1 MFFLL
6 LIIAIIVYF
15 IVRGIVTSKQRKR
28 LAEEFSG
35 LDAENKYLDQKKNGY
50 LLIDDSGVSF
60 KMRNKPLI
68 TVPHKDEFV
77 YLYNDTAYPVNHEHY
92 KLKLQPSDFS
102 LAKSLFESRNYML
115 VDNVFK
121 YSNKHG
127 KGSLVRNF
135 DGTVSVVGDPDNRRF
150 LLTEI
155 SYSPIYVTET
165 QGKTSGRVGSTLVG
179 GALLGPVGALAGAAR
194 SRKTKSTSTTTE
206 KRSLGQIVLT
216 DINTKERLVIDLYLD
231 RTIYSTLNKN
241 YVASQ
246 KLIDQYVYSP
256 SEHSNESDA
265 DELMKFKQLLDAG
278 AINQEEYD
286 AKKKQLLGI

>member
-6 LIIAIIVYF
+6 LVLAIIVFF
-15 IVRGIVTSKQRKR
+15 IVRGIVTSKQRKK
-28 LAEEFSG
+28 LAEEFSN
-35 LDAENKYLDQKKNGY
+35 LDAENKYLDQKRNGY
-50 LLIDDSGVSF
+50 LLIDDSGLSF
-60 KMRNKPLI
+60 RMRNKPLI
-68 TVPHKDEFV
+68 TVPQKDEFV
-77 YLYNDTAYPVNHEHY
+77 YLYNDVAYPVNHEQY

-102 LAKSLFESRNYML
+102 LVKSLFESSNYLL

-135 DGTVSVVGDPDNRRF
+135 DSTISVVGDPDKRNF
-150 LLTEI
+150 ILTEI
-155 SYSPIYVTET
+155 SYSPVYVTET
-165 QGKTSGRVGSTLVG
+165 KGKTSGRVGSTLVG
-179 GALLGPVGALAGAAR
+179 GALLGPVGALAGSAR
-194 SRKTKSTSTTTE
+194 SRKTSSTSTTTE

-246 KLIDQYVYSP
+246 KQIDQYLSSP
-256 SEHSNESDA
+256 VEHSYGSDA
-265 DELMKFKQLLDAG
+265 DELLKFKKLLDAG
-278 AINQEEYD
+278 AIDQEEYD
-286 AKKKQLLGI
+286 TKKKQLLGI